1 MKEMNK
7 EYRSLGN
14 ISCPAEEEQTS
25 TRHISGYAVVF
36 DSQSEYMG
44 MYEVIQRGA
53 ITEETINNSDIFACF
68 DHDMKRVL
76 ARSNHGEGSLSLTL
90 DERGLKYEFD
100 APETE
105 LGDELLE
112 YLKRG
117 DISKSSFG
125 FCVDKEDKDS
135 QSFEMRNGV
144 LYRTIKKIHSLFDV
158 SPVWQPAY
166 SATEVQSQRDAEQMK
181 EEAIEH
187 LKEAVSKELDA
198 KMHEVEELAK
208 VDK

>member
-7 EYRSLGN
+7 EYRN
-14 ISCPAEEEQTS
+14 IGAVEYRADEES
-25 TRHISGYAVVF
+25 RHVSGYAVVF

-53 ITEETINNSDIFACF
+53 ITEDTLKQSDVFACF
-68 DHDMKRVL
+68 DHDMRRVL
-76 ARSNHGEGSLSLTL
+76 ARSNHGEGSLTLSL
-90 DERGLKYEFD
+90 DERGLRYDFD

-105 LGDELLE
+105 LGNELLE

-125 FCVDKEDKDS
+125 FCVNKEDPES
-135 QSFEMRNGV
+135 QSFEMRGGI
-144 LYRTIKKIHSLFDV
+144 LYRTIKKIDHLFDV

-181 EEAIEH
+181 QEAIEQI
-187 LKEAVSKELDA
+187 KEAVAKELDA
-198 KMHEVEELAK
+198 KMQEVEDLAGE
-208 VDK
+208 DK